1 MAPTFGDLDSRN
13 VVKALAAGSTTQLYR
28 KAKFA
33 QAGVTSLEGDDLN
46 KYFQKGEATSIKRP
60 RNTGDADDY
69 DPRSNVDAPTV
80 EAGYVLSNL
89 ILDRLFTKG
98 FPVYSHDADVAT
110 YIRDY
115 SQTTGGAIRKS
126 VDDYLYIR
134 GFRTWSLP
142 ATGTVRIG
150 AHAPIQIVAD
160 ETSGGVLT
168 NFSDTHLRAADEI
181 LFRNDVPQAGRYA
194 RLSPTARNNFLGD
207 VTLVSGFAGAGAQT
221 IPGTQIVVNQDS
233 EMDVP
238 RRSFMVGGSNAIT
251 GQSAVADL
259 GDGTATE
266 TISASVADTTVFFND
281 DLSGSVPL
289 GAVRLTLGIA
299 GTVNAGVAVGR
310 IARIALSGAPATAYG
325 VILRVDTANKFV
337 WLVPYSMSGR
347 VLPAAAITTSHIF
360 SIPDIP
366 SVNTASHK
374 EHLVYASRL
383 LSEPAP
389 GEGAVADRAIDPEL
403 GIIVQVFK
411 GSYNIHQF
419 KGGIR
424 SATLMGAVPSDHR
437 KAVLMLSQ

>member
-1 MAPTFGDLDSRN
+1 MPPTFGQLDSSN
-13 VVKALAAGSTTQLYR
+13 VVKALAVGSTTQLYR

-33 QAGVTSLEGDDLN
+33 QAGVTSLAGDDLN
-46 KYFQKGEATSIKRP
+46 KYFEKGEATSIKRP

-80 EAGYVLSNL
+80 EAGYVVSNL
-89 ILDRLFTKG
+89 ILERLFTKG
-98 FPVYSHDADVAT
+98 FPVYSHDADVQT
-110 YIRDY
+110 YVRDY
-115 SQTTGGAIRKS
+115 SETTGGAIRKS
-126 VDDYLYIR
+126 VDDYLYLR
-134 GFRTWSLP
+134 NFRTWALP
-142 ATGTVRIG
+142 ATGSVRIG

-168 NFSDTHLRAADEI
+168 NFSDTHLRAADQI
-181 LFRNDVPQAGRYA
+181 LFTNDVPGTGRFA

-221 IPGTQIVVNQDS
+221 MPGTQIVVNQDA

-251 GQSAVADL
+251 GQTAVPDL

-266 TISASVADTTVFFND
+266 TITAIADDTTVFFAD
-281 DLSGSVPL
+281 DLVGNVPL
-289 GAVRLTLGIA
+289 GAVRLTLGIT

-310 IARIALSGAPATAYG
+310 IARIALSGAPAAAYG
-325 VILRVDTANKFV
+325 VILRVDATNRHV
-337 WLVPYSMSGR
+337 WLVPYSMAGR
-347 VLPAAAITTSHIF
+347 KLVAAQLTTSMLF

-366 SVNTASHK
+366 SVNTASHR
-374 EHLVYASRL
+374 EHIVYASRL
-383 LSEPAP
+383 LSGPAP
-389 GEGAVADRAIDPEL
+389 GEGAVSDFAIDPEL

-411 GSYNIHQF
+411 GTYNIHQF

-424 SATLMGAVPSDHR
+424 SATLMGSMPSDHR

>member
-13 VVKALAAGSTTQLYR
+13 VVKALAAGSTLQLYR

-33 QAGVTSLEGDDLN
+33 QAGVTSLEGDDLS

-80 EAGYVLSNL
+80 EAGYVVSNL
-89 ILDRLFTKG
+89 LLEKLFTKG

-115 SQTTGGAIRKS
+115 TETTGAALRKS
-126 VDDYLYIR
+126 IDDYLYIKTMR
-134 GFRTWSLP
+134 SWSIP

-150 AHAPIQIVAD
+150 ANAPIQIVSD
-160 ETSGGVLT
+160 ESSTGVMT
-168 NFSDTHLRAADEI
+168 NFSDAHLRAADEI
-181 LFRNDVPQAGRYA
+181 LFRNDVPSIGRYA

-221 IPGTQIVVNQDS
+221 MPGTQIVVNQDS
-233 EMDVP
+233 ETDVP
-238 RRSFMVGGSNAIT
+238 RRSFLVGGSNAIT
-251 GQSAVADL
+251 GQSAVTDL

-266 TISASVADTTVFFND
+266 TITASVADTTVFFAD
-281 DLSGSVPL
+281 DSYGNVPL
-289 GAVRLTLGIA
+289 GAVRLTLGITGA
-299 GTVNAGVAVGR
+299 VNPGVAVGK
-310 IARIALSGAPATAYG
+310 IARIALAGAAATAYG
-325 VILRVDTANKFV
+325 VVLRVDAAGKFV
-337 WLVPYSMSGR
+337 WLVPYSMAGK

-360 SIPDIP
+360 SIPDIG

-374 EHLVYASRL
+374 EHIVYASRL
-383 LSEPAP
+383 LNEPAP
-389 GEGAVADRAIDPEL
+389 GEGAVADRAVDPEL
-403 GIIVQVFK
+403 GLIVQVFK